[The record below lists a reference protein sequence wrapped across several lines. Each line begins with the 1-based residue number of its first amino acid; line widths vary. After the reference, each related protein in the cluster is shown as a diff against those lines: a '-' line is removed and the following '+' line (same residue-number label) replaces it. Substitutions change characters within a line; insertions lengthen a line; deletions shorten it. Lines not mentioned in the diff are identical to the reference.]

1 MESKC
6 EYHQP
11 RGLIR
16 QSHWTSSS
24 SSLIMSTT
32 TETITAPDVE
42 LSRLDRDE
50 PHIDTLHDDATSAA
64 EQSRVV
70 DAGVPDGGY
79 GWVAVAACSML
90 SFWFIGTTYCWGLFQ
105 AALVDKG
112 TGSPSTLAWIGSV
125 MSAGTAIF
133 SIVSARLLSRL
144 GSRRTAL
151 CGVCFTV
158 GGELLSGFAADNVGG
173 LFVTAGVLM
182 GVGNGMSLI
191 VVGSIA
197 AQYFSE
203 KRGLANGIIFAGGG
217 LGGAVISFLI
227 EALLRKTSVAWT
239 FRILGFITLV
249 TDLPA
254 AWLLKDR
261 VPPNKRVFI
270 EWELFKDFNF
280 LVLFLA
286 GAVGT
291 FPLLVPPFFLPLYG
305 ASIGLGSSA
314 NAALVAAFNLASAF
328 GRIGSGFLSD
338 KLGAV
343 NTLAGSLVLNG
354 LSILALWPVS
364 TTIAPLVVFTII
376 NGAAA
381 GGFFSLM
388 PTVAGAVFGSAR
400 VSVVL
405 GMLITGWAGGYLM
418 VSCVQPQ
425 CRSSSVSDA
434 DVFSAGGA
442 HSWLPVSSIW
452 RPKQRLR
459 GIQACNVL
467 CRIACPRFGRT
478 RCHGAN
484 AYQQEADEEGIG
496 EAGSARHVSTRTKR
510 GRSGGNC
517 GGPLPHGAHGRI
529 QTQLHTLSFL
539 PRHLSSSVDN
549 VCLLHH

>member
-1 MESKC
+1 MHKIYSLPT
-6 EYHQP
+6 P
-11 RGLIR
+11 RTVSNTSPGRVTSFLI
-16 QSHWTSSS
+16 
-24 SSLIMSTT
+24 STT
-32 TETITAPDVE
+32 MATTTATITAPDVE
-42 LSRLDRDE
+42 LSPLDHR
-50 PHIDTLHDDATSAA
+50 TTYSGSATSNADA
-64 EQSRVV
+64 PVETSRTF
-70 DAGVPDGGY
+70 DSAVPDGGY
-79 GWVAVAACSML
+79 GWVAVAACAVL

-105 AALVDKG
+105 AALVEKG
-112 TGSPSTLAWIGSV
+112 IGSPSTLAWIGSV

-144 GSRRTAL
+144 GSRKTAL

-158 GGELLSGFAADNVGG
+158 GGELLSGFTANNIGG

-197 AQYFSE
+197 AQYFSA

-217 LGGAVISFLI
+217 VGGAVISFLI
-227 EALLRKTSVAWT
+227 EALLRKTDIAWT

-254 AWLLKDR
+254 AWFLKDR
-261 VPPNKRVFI
+261 VAPNRRVFV

-305 ASIGLGSSA
+305 ASIGLSSGA
-314 NAALVAAFNLASAF
+314 NAALVAAFNLASAV
-328 GRIGSGFLSD
+328 GRIGSGFMSD
-338 KLGAV
+338 KLGSV
-343 NTLAGSLVLNG
+343 NTLAGSLILNG

-400 VSVVL
+400 VSTVL

-418 VSCVQPQ
+418 V
-425 CRSSSVSDA
+425 R
-434 DVFSAGGA
+434 
-442 HSWLPVSSIW
+442 
-452 RPKQRLR
+452 
-459 GIQACNVL
+459 
-467 CRIACPRFGRT
+467 
-478 RCHGAN
+478 
-484 AYQQEADEEGIG
+484 
-496 EAGSARHVSTRTKR
+496 
-510 GRSGGNC
+510 
-517 GGPLPHGAHGRI
+517 GPLVHAYHELELMGSCRV
-529 QTQLHTLSFL
+529 L
-539 PRHLSSSVDN
+539 P
-549 VCLLHH
+549 